1 MSNDNFLAKHFSCYT
16 KTEKNQLKMK
26 QVLEIQPYSC
36 CIYFQPFQK
45 KVGGLL
51 VEVRLVNII
60 FAEPPPHEP
69 YNPK

>member
-1 MSNDNFLAKHFSCYT
+1 
-16 KTEKNQLKMK
+16 MK
-26 QVLEIQPYSC
+26 QVLEIQPYSW

-45 KVGGLL
+45 EVGGLL